1 MEENMAQRLSKIERR
16 LESLE
21 TVVSHFDLLQ
31 NRLLFIKKGNNGV
44 RFNSTD
50 LVRDDVLQ
58 TCVTPSRIEG
68 VRVVLEK
75 EDTPYRCAVKLL
87 PLFFSKD
94 ELSRGN
100 TDGSRKLNL
109 LKLLVF
115 EKFPVES
122 DKEKEK

>member
-1 MEENMAQRLSKIERR
+1 M
-16 LESLE
+16 
-21 TVVSHFDLLQ
+21 
-31 NRLLFIKKGNNGV
+31 
-44 RFNSTD
+44 
-50 LVRDDVLQ
+50 
-58 TCVTPSRIEG
+58 TPSRIEG

-122 DKEKEK
+122 DKEKEKKWRFIKTKINARCRASRFSHSDI